1 MWRLHQFTL
10 CPFSRKIRLAIGE
23 KGGVV
28 SLVPTRPWEREEA
41 FSAINP
47 AGQTPA
53 LEADGVV
60 LADSVAIAEYV
71 DEMLDGPAL
80 MGVDAAARAEARRL
94 VAWFDQR
101 FYTEVGVH
109 LLHERMIKR
118 VIRREPPD
126 GQALRRASRAVE
138 THLDYMD
145 WLLDTRRWLGGAQ
158 FGMADLAAA
167 AHLSVADYLSG
178 VDWSGHASVKAWYSA
193 IKSRPSM
200 RPLLAERMDGLF
212 PPEHYDKLDF

>member
-1 MWRLHQFTL
+1 MWRLHQFPL
-10 CPFSRKIRLAIGE
+10 CPFSRKVRLAIAE

-28 SLVPTRPWEREEA
+28 ELVSATPWEKVEA
-41 FSAINP
+41 FLAVNP

-53 LEADGVV
+53 LEADGLL
-60 LADSVAIAEYV
+60 LADSVAIAEYA
-71 DEMLDGPAL
+71 DELLDGPSLIGPDPAF
-80 MGVDAAARAEARRL
+80 RAETRRL

-118 VIRREPPD
+118 AIRREPPD
-126 GQALRRASRAVE
+126 GQALRRASRAIE
-138 THLDYMD
+138 GHLDYME
-145 WLLDTRRWLGGAQ
+145 WLLDTRRWLAGDRM
-158 FGMADLAAA
+158 GMADLAAA

-178 VDWSGHASVKAWYSA
+178 FDWAGHPSVKGWYSA

-200 RPLLAERMDGLF
+200 RAVLAERMEGLF
-212 PPEHYDKLDF
+212 PPSHYDKLDF

>member
-1 MWRLHQFTL
+1 MWRLHHFTL
-10 CPFSRKIRLAIGE
+10 CPFSRKVRLALGE

-28 SLVPTRPWEREEA
+28 ELVQATPWNRDEA
-41 FSAINP
+41 YLAINP

-53 LEADGVV
+53 MEVDGAM
-60 LADSVAIAEYV
+60 LADSIAIAEFV
-71 DEMLDGPAL
+71 DEALDGPSLVGADAL
-80 MGVDAAARAEARRL
+80 CRAETRRL

-118 VIRREPPD
+118 AIRREPPD

-138 THLDYMD
+138 GHLEYLD
-145 WLLDTRRWLGGAQ
+145 WLLDTRRWLAGER
-158 FGMADLAAA
+158 FGMADIAAA

-178 VDWSGHASVKAWYSA
+178 IDWSGHASLKTWYSA

-200 RPLLAERMDGLF
+200 RPLLAERMEGLF
-212 PPEHYDKLDF
+212 PPAHYDKLDF